1 MPETEEPA
9 QPVPAPTPAELS
21 QTPAVSYFTFTG
33 VQSKEP
39 CKIAPLPKKSR
50 RYRPPG
56 PPFHEK
62 LYGQNGRLLQVT
74 LEIPGP
80 GDECPLTLGPIA
92 DDALDFLLPTTTWF
106 TAFPS
111 VKKIALPCGHSFG
124 ALSLLYHFA
133 RRKMLCP
140 CCRAGL
146 DSPLTILS
154 IPAHFRQTFSAKVN
168 KELRADSAEQNAE
181 NARAAAA
188 LLHDEGGGLTLLLSL
203 ETIDEA
209 TAGVTMSVDFFGRDA
224 QDPRATVVVPLMPTW
239 GRTGAAGDGGTMGF
253 TLPGGQL
260 RSLIQEQ
267 LRDPTVH
274 EIALST
280 LLDNS
285 YGELAPARISGRRR
299 VQLGRTENHMVRVI
313 DGGHGTRFH
322 METTAGDSELVDITW
337 TTPEAYVRRT
347 FLMGVISRSD

>member
-1 MPETEEPA
+1 MPEAVEPS
-9 QPVPAPTPAELS
+9 QPVPGPTPAELS

-33 VQSKEP
+33 VPSKDP
-39 CKIAPLPKKSR
+39 CKVAPLPKKSR

-74 LEIPGP
+74 LEVPAP
-80 GDECPLTLGPIA
+80 DEECPLTLGPIA
-92 DDALDFLLPTTTWF
+92 EDTLDFLLPTTTWF

-154 IPAHFRQTFSAKVN
+154 IPAHFRQTFSAKVS
-168 KELRADSAEQNAE
+168 KELRADSAEQSAE

-188 LLHDEGGGLTLLLSL
+188 LLQEDGGVTLLLSL

-209 TAGVTMSVDFFGRDA
+209 TTGVTMSVDFFGRDA
-224 QDPRATVVVPLMPTW
+224 QDPRATVVVPLLPTW
-239 GRTGAAGDGGTMGF
+239 ERTGAASTVGF

-260 RSLIQEQ
+260 RALIQEQ
-267 LRDPTVH
+267 LRDPTVY

-280 LLDNS
+280 LVDSSHGYLS
-285 YGELAPARISGRRR
+285 PTRISGRRR
-299 VQLGRTENHMVRVI
+299 IPLGRAENHMVRVI
-313 DGGHGTRFH
+313 DGGHGTRFR

-347 FLMGVISRSD
+347 LLMGIISRSD